1 MAGISG
7 TYRATAV
14 GYKMNASAT
23 EQDVYNQWFTE
34 ACEKDDQITLNA
46 NGTFTFTDAG
56 VKCNPDGGYS
66 GTWSLSG
73 STITIDG
80 DPATIQSFS
89 CSNMVITATGV
100 IQPGDQLRV
109 TYTRL

>member
-7 TYRATAV
+7 TYRLTAV
-14 GYKMNASAT
+14 GYKTNASAT
-23 EQDVYNQWFTE
+23 EQDAYNWWFTE

-46 NGTFTFTDAG
+46 NGTFTYTDAG
-56 VKCNPDGGYS
+56 VKCNPDGGYT

-73 STITIDG
+73 STITVDG

-89 CSNMVITATGV
+89 CSSLVIVGTGA
-100 IQPGDQLRV
+100 IQPGDQIRF

>member
-7 TYRATAV
+7 TYRLTAV
-14 GYKMNASAT
+14 GYKMNATAT
-23 EQDVYNQWFTE
+23 EQPVYDQWVTE

-46 NGTFTFTDAG
+46 NGTFTYTDAG
-56 VKCNPDGGYS
+56 VKCNPDGGYTS
-66 GTWSLSG
+66 TWSLNG
-73 STITIDG
+73 STITVDG

-89 CSNMVITATGV
+89 CSSLVIIGTDVLT
-100 IQPGDQLRV
+100 PGDQVRF